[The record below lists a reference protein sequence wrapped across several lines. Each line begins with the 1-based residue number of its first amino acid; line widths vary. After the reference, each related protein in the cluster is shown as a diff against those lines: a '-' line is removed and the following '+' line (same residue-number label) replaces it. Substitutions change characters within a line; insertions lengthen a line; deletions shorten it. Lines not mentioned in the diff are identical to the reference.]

1 MARET
6 KCKGIFNRLGS
17 GGPQAAPLASLR
29 SILSLE
35 ARLLVRGVLR
45 VLERVGRVVV
55 VARVRDGRVVGGVHQ
70 ELRGVTELGRHR
82 STSMNRPGWAAFH
95 PRL

>member
-1 MARET
+1 
-6 KCKGIFNRLGS
+6 
-17 GGPQAAPLASLR
+17 
-29 SILSLE
+29 
-35 ARLLVRGVLR
+35 
-45 VLERVGRVVV
+45 
-55 VARVRDGRVVGGVHQ
+55 VRDGRVVGGVHQ